1 MKKNFKDT
9 LKVIGKILFKILKA
23 ILYIIIILT
32 FILVTILIIRVYLWI
47 ASFVYL
53 IAELFIKMTKIPI
66 LYELT
71 EVHIFGIPSII
82 ILFSLLVLLCA
93 IIGLIFKDDIEINF
107 GKNSLKTST
116 SNSSQLH
123 ENSHF
128 SSGFY
133 DGAGNWRTWDQ
144 SYQDASGTWRN
155 PGDSFIDGKGT
166 LRNPGDDW
174 QDSDGNYY
182 SPGQPFKDGKGN
194 WRS

>member
-1 MKKNFKDT
+1 MESWECLLFLELQKLVFT
-9 LKVIGKILFKILKA
+9 ILYQ
-23 ILYIIIILT
+23 LYIIVKAII
-32 FILVTILIIRVYLWI
+32 
-47 ASFVYL
+47 
-53 IAELFIKMTKIPI
+53 ELFKIPI
-66 LYELT
+66 LYQLLQL
-71 EVHIFGIPSII
+71 HIGDFPIGSILLFIVFVII
-82 ILFSLLVLLCA
+82 IVCYFITYCYDTDNTNTSSSLEPSA
-93 IIGLIFKDDIEINF
+93 K
-107 GKNSLKTST
+107 
-116 SNSSQLH
+116 
-123 ENSHF
+123 NSHF